1 MLKAID
7 ERVACTLL
15 LSRYWN
21 QFYAIG
27 ARASLGILHISSLV
41 LILLSWNSLGANINA
56 LFHVLAAY

>member
-1 MLKAID
+1 MLKAFD
-7 ERVACTLL
+7 ELVACTLL

-27 ARASLGILHISSLV
+27 ARASLAILHVSLV
-41 LILLSWNSLGANINA
+41 LILLSRNSLGANINA